1 MSILRIYLAAG
12 WRDSNSHSPWA
23 LCDESGTVLQQG
35 ESAFAG
41 MPKAT
46 ECMGI
51 LAADRVLIFTAP
63 KPPGNQRRWLAALP
77 FIAEEHSLS
86 EPEEI
91 HAAYANSAEP
101 GQISVSVIAKPWLRQ
116 IITAATATGLPLR
129 RLIAESM
136 IPALPAD
143 GWTLV
148 WDGYSG
154 FLRTSTSTALA
165 LDCGDQ
171 HTPPMALMQT
181 LTAAGSRTPS
191 QIELRFLPFDQTDVL
206 PAWDLPVPLLAGER
220 WNWRDAP
227 ISEATPNLL
236 CGDFSPSLRLFDA
249 LSTLRPLLF
258 ILIAAFLIEVV
269 GAHLEWIKLTNE
281 QQGLTQNIELL
292 FRNAFGDES
301 TLVDA
306 PLQMQRNLAG
316 LRHAAGVVDDADFL
330 AMLDRAS
337 PFPAKSVRSLNYES
351 GKIELDIKLA
361 TARDFDKL
369 EKTLKNKGL
378 KVRSSDMH
386 DLPDGKQAKLTITL
400 EGLS

>member
-1 MSILRIYLAAG
+1 MSILRIYFSAG
-12 WRDSNSHSPWA
+12 WRDSSNSCPWA
-23 LCDESGTVLQQG
+23 LSDESGKLLQQG

-46 ECMGI
+46 ECIGI
-51 LAADRVLIFTAP
+51 LAADRVLIFTTP

-77 FIAEEHSLS
+77 FIAEEHALT
-86 EPEEI
+86 EPDEL
-91 HAAYANSAEP
+91 HAAYANSAEA
-101 GQISVSVIAKPWLRQ
+101 GQIAVTVMSKPWLRL
-116 IITAATATGLPLR
+116 IVAAATAAGLPLR

-136 IPALPAD
+136 MPALPAD

-148 WDGYSG
+148 WDGVSG
-154 FLRTSTSTALA
+154 FLRTSTTTGLA
-165 LDCGDQ
+165 LDCGDL
-171 HTPPMALMQT
+171 HTPPLALLQT
-181 LTAAGSRTPS
+181 LTAAGSRAPG
-191 QIELRFLPFDQTDVL
+191 QIELRYLPSDQADVL
-206 PAWDLPVPLLAGER
+206 PAWELPVPLVAGEC

-269 GAHLEWIKLTNE
+269 GTHLEWIKLAGE
-281 QQGLTQNIELL
+281 KQGLTQNIELL
-292 FRNAFGDES
+292 FRNAFGDDS

-316 LRHAAGVVDDADFL
+316 QRHAAGVVDDADFIAL
-330 AMLDRAS
+330 LDRAS
-337 PFPAKSVRSLNYES
+337 PFPAKSVHSLNYES
-351 GKIELDIKLA
+351 GRLELDIKLA
-361 TARDFDKL
+361 SAADFNNL
-369 EKTLKNKGL
+369 EKIFKNKGL

-386 DLPDGKQAKLTITL
+386 DLPDGRQGKLTITL
-400 EGLS
+400 EGL